1 MGRKKSKD
9 KASLFA
15 QVIRTRVSQD
25 TYERLTGLIGQ
36 SDCHSI
42 GEVARRILSK
52 EKIVAFTIDRSFDPI
67 VEELCRIR
75 REINAIG
82 ININQVT
89 HAFHA
94 DDAPGRRVA
103 EALKIVKQYNEV
115 GDKVAELLGVISQVT
130 KKWSQR

>member
-1 MGRKKSKD
+1 MGRRKARNPETLFTKHVQAKVTQEVYDRLDGISKS
-9 KASLFA
+9 
-15 QVIRTRVSQD
+15 
-25 TYERLTGLIGQ
+25 

-52 EKIVAFTIDRSFDPI
+52 EKIVAFTVDRSFDPV

-75 REINAIG
+75 REINSIG
-82 ININQVT
+82 VNINQIT

-103 EALKIVKQYNEV
+103 EALKIVKHYNEV
-115 GDKVAELLGVISQVT
+115 GDKVAELLGLISQVT

>member
-1 MGRKKSKD
+1 MGRKKAKD
-9 KASLFA
+9 QEQLLTKTVWA
-15 QVIRTRVSQD
+15 
-25 TYERLTGLIGQ
+25 RLTSDAYQRLEGLVGS
-36 SDCHSI
+36 SDCHSV

-52 EKIVAFTIDRSFDPI
+52 EKIVAFTVDRTFDP
-67 VEELCRIR
+67 VVDELCRIR

-82 ININQVT
+82 VNINQIT

-115 GDKVAELLGVISQVT
+115 GDKVAELLGIISQVT